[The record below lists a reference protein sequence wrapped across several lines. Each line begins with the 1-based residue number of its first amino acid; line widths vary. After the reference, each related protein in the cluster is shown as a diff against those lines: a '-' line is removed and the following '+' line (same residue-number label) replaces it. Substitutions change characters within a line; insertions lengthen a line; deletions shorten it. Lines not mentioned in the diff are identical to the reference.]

1 MTSQTLLLFLM
12 STFFVSATP
21 GSNMIYAFQMGL
33 NYGFKKTLWVLFG
46 LSIGLGILL
55 GLALLGLGLIAQYPM
70 ILSGIKLLGAL
81 YLMYLGFCSWNDDAK
96 LQTNDIKTAP
106 TPKKLFQGGLWVSL
120 SNPKAILFFSAFFPK
135 FIDFK
140 QPLLSQYA
148 VLIVAFFMIETLWQV
163 IYTAGGIKL
172 SHWLNAGNRMLYLNR
187 LCGLIFIGIGAMLL
201 WEMVS

>member
-1 MTSQTLLLFLM
+1 MTLQALFLFII

-46 LSIGLGILL
+46 LSVGLGILL

-70 ILSGIKLLGAL
+70 ILSTIKLLGAL
-81 YLMYLGFCSWNDDAK
+81 YLAYLGVCSWNDHKK
-96 LQTNDIKTAP
+96 LQTSEITAVP

-120 SNPKAILFFSAFFPK
+120 SNPKAILFFAAFFPK

-140 QPLLSQYA
+140 QPLFTQYV

-163 IYTAGGIKL
+163 IYTVGGVKL
-172 SHWLNAGNRMLYLNR
+172 SHWLNTGDRMLYLNR
-187 LCGLIFIGIGAMLL
+187 MCGVVFMAIAIMLL
-201 WEMVS
+201 WEIVG